1 MSAHRKGFL
10 FLFLTLALIVQTGH
24 YLEQIAQVIQVYAL
38 DFYPKD
44 AHGLLGQIFD
54 DEWVHFVYN
63 IALELALISVY
74 LYYRRNE
81 ESWLSAS
88 RLGRFSLAT
97 VVILQGYHA
106 LEHIVKLYQH
116 YFVPFYSFLHQP
128 THGLLPLATGWP
140 LIPFHFW
147 LNSTVWGLIILAW
160 WGLGRRRP
168 VVSQLDLSG
177 KAPRPVPVSRRAPT
191 LALVSAVLIAGALLA
206 RRARTVRV
214 PEDFPSIQAAID
226 SVPSGGRIRI
236 AAGDYTESLL
246 VTRPVALLGPQQGVA
261 RLLGNPELPTVHI
274 RDTHDVKVSGLRIVG
289 GEYGVLVERSQEVV
303 IRENFI
309 ESIRRFGIRV
319 RNASASIVENTVVGG
334 LPPYGKGIHIT
345 NTTEWPG
352 SLVQGN
358 RVEDN
363 AQEGILTNMTHVI
376 IRDNIV
382 RNNGLRGIAIT
393 EMSMATVENN
403 VLLNN
408 VEIGLYVSDMS
419 MAQVERNKIGGT
431 RPGELGRA
439 HAILVEYYSDVWLL
453 ENLLDGR
460 VVAWNNSQIDSDTRA
475 WGDP

>member
-1 MSAHRKGFL
+1 M
-10 FLFLTLALIVQTGH
+10 
-24 YLEQIAQVIQVYAL
+24 
-38 DFYPKD
+38 
-44 AHGLLGQIFD
+44 
-54 DEWVHFVYN
+54 
-63 IALELALISVY
+63 
-74 LYYRRNE
+74 
-81 ESWLSAS
+81 
-88 RLGRFSLAT
+88 
-97 VVILQGYHA
+97 
-106 LEHIVKLYQH
+106 
-116 YFVPFYSFLHQP
+116 
-128 THGLLPLATGWP
+128 
-140 LIPFHFW
+140 
-147 LNSTVWGLIILAW
+147 
-160 WGLGRRRP
+160 
-168 VVSQLDLSG
+168 
-177 KAPRPVPVSRRAPT
+177 
-191 LALVSAVLIAGALLA
+191 
-206 RRARTVRV
+206 
-214 PEDFPSIQAAID
+214 
-226 SVPSGGRIRI
+226 
-236 AAGDYTESLL
+236 
-246 VTRPVALLGPQQGVA
+246 A

-408 VEIGLYVSDMS
+408 VDIGLYVSDMS
-419 MAQVERNKIGGT
+419 MAQVERNRIGGT

-453 ENLLDGR
+453 ENLLDEDSDG
-460 VVAWNNSQIDSDTRA
+460 VVAWNNSQIDGDTVA
-475 WGDP
+475 WGSP